1 MNITH
6 QNKICDPLDKC
17 DDSMMIKKQSDLLA
31 TFPKRLIKM
40 ESKKGIKN
48 GLN

>member
-1 MNITH
+1 MNVTH

-17 DDSMMIKKQSDLLA
+17 DDSMMIKKTIRPSCYISKEIDQNG
-31 TFPKRLIKM
+31 I
-40 ESKKGIKN
+40 KKGIKN